1 LTKYGTI
8 EDNPARLH
16 AYSGSSIGC
25 MELHDLQVEE
35 YTGTNRGSHNGS
47 RLLGDLKPQGQCEGD
62 AECFKQ
68 VAKGSS

>member
-8 EDNPARLH
+8 EDNYARPH

-35 YTGTNRGSHNGS
+35 YIGTCRGNHGS
-47 RLLGDLKPQGQCEGD
+47 YRLLEDLKHSDKVEEHI
-62 AECFKQ
+62 ECFNQ
-68 VAKGSS
+68 VSKNLS